1 MSRDIT
7 AGMWKALP
15 GDMEGI
21 ARAKSNAYSSSTKVL
36 ILLIEGDTFRYARF
50 YAGRD
55 RYV

>member
-36 ILLIEGDTFRYARF
+36 ILMTG
-50 YAGRD
+50 
-55 RYV
+55 